1 MSKSES
7 CGCVRNVGCSVK
19 ECRYHS
25 AQNYCCAREITVENP
40 DAQRKGET
48 FCATFENRSEL

>member
-19 ECRYHS
+19 ECRYHNAADRCIAAHIS
-25 AQNYCCAREITVENP
+25 VANEN
-40 DAQRKGET
+40 ASRKGDT
-48 FCATFENRSEL
+48 FCATFENKASF